1 MFFGPVTDPNAVYEA
16 LAIRFQ
22 EVLPEDRFRVSIDD
36 AGIVKLE
43 ARNAEE
49 QWRGGGIMFG
59 SVELRLPLP
68 PDMRLKMYF
77 ENRAEALQSFVSSA
91 LRHPWPSE
99 SATRHVA
106 VDRTEIRIW
115 FGRDN
120 EAHAEVRL
128 RSIPKTEI
136 NT

>member
-1 MFFGPVTDPNAVYEA
+1 MIFGPVADPDGVYQA

-22 EVLPEDRFRVSIDD
+22 EVLPEDRFRVTVDD
-36 AGIVKLE
+36 AGLVKLE
-43 ARNAEE
+43 ARDAGG
-49 QWRGGGIMFG
+49 QWRAGGILFG

-91 LRHPWPSE
+91 LRQPWPSE

-115 FGRDN
+115 FGGDD
-120 EAHAEVRL
+120 EAQAEVRL
-128 RSIPKTEI
+128 RSISKTQI
-136 NT
+136 AI